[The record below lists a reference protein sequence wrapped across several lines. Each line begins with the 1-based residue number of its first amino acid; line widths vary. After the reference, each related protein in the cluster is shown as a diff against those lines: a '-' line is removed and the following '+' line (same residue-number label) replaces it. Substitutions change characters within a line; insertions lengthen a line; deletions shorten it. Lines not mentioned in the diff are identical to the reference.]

1 MRALKE
7 IKGLVVIIVRDEQSK
22 KGGRRKTV
30 NRIRQVRWEHIDKR
44 DEIRKKETRKTKK
57 RRINHGKKT
66 VQIQQK

>member
-30 NRIRQVRWEHIDKR
+30 NRIRQVRREHIDKR

-57 RRINHGKKT
+57 RRIKK
-66 VQIQQK
+66 

>member
-57 RRINHGKKT
+57 RRIKK
-66 VQIQQK
+66 

>member
-30 NRIRQVRWEHIDKR
+30 NRIRQVRWEHIDKW

-57 RRINHGKKT
+57 RRIKK
-66 VQIQQK
+66 